1 MKNENEIREI
11 IEYYASQRNA
21 AEQENIVSML
31 REIQEVEGYIPVD
44 AQEMAA
50 EKLGV
55 KRVIFSCIM
64 TQNCMKQCRTSP
76 NMKIDGKL
84 YTGLT
89 EEKVLGLIRT
99 LK

>member
-1 MKNENEIREI
+1 
-11 IEYYASQRNA
+11 
-21 AEQENIVSML
+21 ML

-64 TQNCMKQCRTSP
+64 KRIP
-76 NMKIDGKL
+76 D
-84 YTGLT
+84 
-89 EEKVLGLIRT
+89 
-99 LK
+99 